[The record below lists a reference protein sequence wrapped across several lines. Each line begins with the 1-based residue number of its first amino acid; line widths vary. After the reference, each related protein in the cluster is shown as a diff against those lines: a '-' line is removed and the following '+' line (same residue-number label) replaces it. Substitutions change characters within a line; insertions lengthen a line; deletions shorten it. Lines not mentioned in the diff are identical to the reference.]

1 MYAKFGKQFPT
12 GTVLFREGDRGE
24 EMFIL
29 QAGKVKISKK
39 IRGVEKTLATLEKGE
54 FFGEMAILNDKPRS
68 ASAETIEDCEMLV
81 IDRKTFEVLLRSN
94 VEIAIR
100 FIKRLAD
107 RLRETNDQMEALM
120 IRDNTSRL
128 VSLLAKQVKEKKGA
142 VSISIDEL
150 AGLAGIDCVVLEN
163 IGNLICTADYD
174 TGAAR
179 NVMILSVPEG
189 DDKPEKYPVLFE
201 KSSAMVLNKS
211 DLLPYVDFDVE
222 RAKRFATALNKDL
235 PIFLTSCKTG
245 EGLEGWYSWLRDA
258 RNAKKN

>member
-1 MYAKFGKQFPT
+1 MAEAQSPMFAKFGKRFPT
-12 GTVLFREGDRGE
+12 GTVLFREGDSGE

-29 QAGKVKISKK
+29 QSGKVKISKK

-54 FFGEMAILNDKPRS
+54 FFGEMALLNDKPRS
-68 ASAETIEDCEMLV
+68 ASAETIEDCDMLV
-81 IDRKTFEVLLRSN
+81 IDRKTFETLLRSN

-150 AGLAGIDCVVLEN
+150 AGLAGIEGSQAKLILEKLSSVR
-163 IGNLICTADYD
+163 ILTLGADDHVSIANQEQVDRLLRYLEMREIF
-174 TGAAR
+174 G
-179 NVMILSVPEG
+179 E
-189 DDKPEKYPVLFE
+189 
-201 KSSAMVLNKS
+201 MV
-211 DLLPYVDFDVE
+211 
-222 RAKRFATALNKDL
+222 
-235 PIFLTSCKTG
+235 
-245 EGLEGWYSWLRDA
+245 
-258 RNAKKN
+258 

>member
-1 MYAKFGKQFPT
+1 MAEAQSPMYAKFGKRFST

-29 QAGKVKISKK
+29 QSGKVKISKK

-68 ASAETIEDCEMLV
+68 ASAETIEDSDMLV
-81 IDRKTFEVLLRSN
+81 IDRKTFETLLRSN

-150 AGLAGIDCVVLEN
+150 AGLAGIE
-163 IGNLICTADYD
+163 GGQAK
-174 TGAAR
+174 
-179 NVMILSVPEG
+179 MILEKLASVRILTLG
-189 DDKPEKYPVLFE
+189 ADDHVTIANQEQVDRLLRYLEMREIFGE
-201 KSSAMVLNKS
+201 MV
-211 DLLPYVDFDVE
+211 
-222 RAKRFATALNKDL
+222 
-235 PIFLTSCKTG
+235 
-245 EGLEGWYSWLRDA
+245 
-258 RNAKKN
+258 

>member
-1 MYAKFGKQFPT
+1 MAEAQSPMFAKFGKRFPT
-12 GTVLFREGDRGE
+12 GTVLFREGDSGE

-29 QAGKVKISKK
+29 QSGKVKISKK

-68 ASAETIEDCEMLV
+68 ASAETIEDCDMLV
-81 IDRKTFEVLLRSN
+81 IDRKTFETLLRSN

-120 IRDNTSRL
+120 IRDNARRL

-150 AGLAGIDCVVLEN
+150 AGLAGIEGSQAKLILEKLSSVR
-163 IGNLICTADYD
+163 ILTLGADDHVSIANQEQVDRLLRYLEMREIF
-174 TGAAR
+174 G
-179 NVMILSVPEG
+179 E
-189 DDKPEKYPVLFE
+189 
-201 KSSAMVLNKS
+201 MV
-211 DLLPYVDFDVE
+211 
-222 RAKRFATALNKDL
+222 
-235 PIFLTSCKTG
+235 
-245 EGLEGWYSWLRDA
+245 
-258 RNAKKN
+258 

>member
-1 MYAKFGKQFPT
+1 MAEAQSPMYAKFGKQIPT

-29 QAGKVKISKK
+29 QSGKVKISKK

-150 AGLAGIDCVVLEN
+150 AGLAGIE
-163 IGNLICTADYD
+163 GSQ
-174 TGAAR
+174 AR
-179 NVMILSVPEG
+179 MILEKLASVRILTLGADEHVSIANQEQVDRLLRYLEMREIFG
-189 DDKPEKYPVLFE
+189 E
-201 KSSAMVLNKS
+201 MV
-211 DLLPYVDFDVE
+211 
-222 RAKRFATALNKDL
+222 
-235 PIFLTSCKTG
+235 
-245 EGLEGWYSWLRDA
+245 
-258 RNAKKN
+258 